1 MICYLRFGIY
11 DLRFGIC
18 DLLPILVLIYNLCM
32 FLHPII
38 KCKNMPY
45 PGELSALITAI
56 LWSFTS
62 LFFSEASQR
71 IGSLNVNINRLL
83 MASIFLLITI
93 FAAGYSFYLSSGQ
106 YFNLILSG
114 IIGLVFGDTY
124 LFKAFQH
131 IGARLSMLIMSLA
144 PAITAVLA
152 YFFLGETLAVW
163 GILGMV
169 ITLAGIAI
177 VVFERNEHP
186 TSKYKISRIGILY
199 GFFGA
204 LGQGVGLIF
213 AKLAFN
219 EGAIDSFVATFIR
232 IFASVILMLPLAA
245 LTRKYKNPFTT
256 YRNDTKALY
265 LTTAGSI
272 SGPYLGITFS
282 LLAITYT
289 KVGIAATIMA
299 TVPIVML
306 PILRYIYK
314 EKLTWKS
321 IAGAFV
327 TVAGVAILFLR

>member
-1 MICYLRFGIY
+1 
-11 DLRFGIC
+11 
-18 DLLPILVLIYNLCM
+18 
-32 FLHPII
+32 
-38 KCKNMPY
+38 MPY

-62 LFFSEASQR
+62 LFFSEASVR
-71 IGSLNVNINRLL
+71 IGSLQVNINRLL
-83 MASIFLLITI
+83 IASVFLIITI
-93 FAAGYSFYLSSGQ
+93 SVAGFSFYLSSLQ
-106 YFNLILSG
+106 YFYLILSG

-131 IGARLSMLIMSLA
+131 IGARLSMLIMSFA
-144 PAITAVLA
+144 PAITAILA
-152 YFFLGETLAVW
+152 YFFLGEILPIW
-163 GILGMV
+163 GILGMIVTLIGISIV
-169 ITLAGIAI
+169 I
-177 VVFERNEHP
+177 FERNEQP

-219 EGAIDSFVATFIR
+219 HGEINSFVATFIR
-232 IFASVILMLPLAA
+232 IFSSVILMLPLAA
-245 LTRKYKNPFTT
+245 WAGKYKNPFVT
-256 YRNDTKALY
+256 YNNDRKALW
-265 LTTAGSI
+265 LTTAGSV

-306 PILRYIYK
+306 PILKYIYK